1 MFTFQHVEARV
12 DRSKPL
18 LPFRTSGKEYHSQVN
33 SIRKE
38 EDKNMLKQYPQDEQ
52 RIIDPG
58 KMQNPARVWLQH
70 IEAAGG
76 RRTRQMRRMPIH
88 PDPPRLCSAVPIHPD
103 PPLSPTSCCQAIPP
117 QLASLQ
123 DKPACITGNILQY
136 FLKKD
141 PVTRQ

>member
-58 KMQNPARVWLQH
+58 KMQNPAHVWLQH

-76 RRTRQMRRMPIH
+76 RGTRQMRRM
-88 PDPPRLCSAVPIHPD
+88 PIHPD

-141 PVTRQ
+141 PDTRQ

>member
-88 PDPPRLCSAVPIHPD
+88 PDPPWAQLPAAKLSRLS
-103 PPLSPTSCCQAIPP
+103 
-117 QLASLQ
+117 
-123 DKPACITGNILQY
+123 
-136 FLKKD
+136 
-141 PVTRQ
+141 

>member
-58 KMQNPARVWLQH
+58 KMQNPARV
-70 IEAAGG
+70 
-76 RRTRQMRRMPIH
+76 
-88 PDPPRLCSAVPIHPD
+88 
-103 PPLSPTSCCQAIPP
+103 
-117 QLASLQ
+117 
-123 DKPACITGNILQY
+123 
-136 FLKKD
+136 
-141 PVTRQ
+141 

>member
-76 RRTRQMRRMPIH
+76 RRTR
-88 PDPPRLCSAVPIHPD
+88 
-103 PPLSPTSCCQAIPP
+103 
-117 QLASLQ
+117 
-123 DKPACITGNILQY
+123 
-136 FLKKD
+136 
-141 PVTRQ
+141 

>member
-76 RRTRQMRRMPIH
+76 RRTRQMRQM
-88 PDPPRLCSAVPIHPD
+88 PIHPD

-123 DKPACITGNILQY
+123 DSLH
-136 FLKKD
+136 
-141 PVTRQ
+141 V